1 MALESL
7 ATLHFCN
14 VIFLIPVD
22 NDLAYQLCIIF
33 MTLGVLLP
41 ALVILSNV
49 VMGFKLM
56 DYEKD
61 T

>member
-1 MALESL
+1 M
-7 ATLHFCN
+7 
-14 VIFLIPVD
+14 IFLIPVD